1 MLVEG
6 FTRAVAHYMRLADFF
21 IGKPGPGSISEALQ
35 CRLPVIIERNSKT
48 MPQERYNAQWVT
60 EKGLGIVLDSFDDIA
75 AGVHRLLEPSTFDS
89 VRENVLSY
97 SNQALFEVP
106 SILDEVVERHV
117 RSSVPLFPR
126 IPAAPRAFGQDAA
139 WASLT

>member
-6 FTRAVAHYMRLADFF
+6 FTSDVARYMRLADFF

-35 CRLPVIIERNSKT
+35 CRLPVIIERNSNT

-60 EKGLGIVLDSFDDIA
+60 QKGLGMVLDTFGDIA
-75 AGVHRLLEPSTFDS
+75 GGVHHLLDPSTFDS

-97 SNQALFEVP
+97 SNRALFEVP
-106 SILDEVVERHV
+106 SILEEVLEQHAH
-117 RSSVPLFPR
+117 SSVPVVAPMTATPR
-126 IPAAPRAFGQDAA
+126 PFGRDAA
-139 WASLT
+139 WASFT

>member
-6 FTRAVAHYMRLADFF
+6 FTSDVAHYMRLADFF

-35 CRLPVIIERNSKT
+35 CRLPVIIERNSNT

-60 EKGLGIVLDSFDDIA
+60 EKGLGMVLDSFDDIA
-75 AGVHRLLEPSTFDS
+75 AGVHRLLDPSTFDS
-89 VRENVLSY
+89 VRGNVLSY
-97 SNQALFEVP
+97 SNRALFEVP
-106 SILDEVVERHV
+106 SILDEVLERHV
-117 RSSVPLFPR
+117 ASSVAVVPPMTT
-126 IPAAPRAFGQDAA
+126 APRPFGRDAA